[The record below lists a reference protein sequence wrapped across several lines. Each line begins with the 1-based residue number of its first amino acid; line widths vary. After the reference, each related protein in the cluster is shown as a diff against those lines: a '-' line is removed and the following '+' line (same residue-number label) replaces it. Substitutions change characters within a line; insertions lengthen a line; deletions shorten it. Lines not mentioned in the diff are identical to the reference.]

1 MTPSNPLLHGGLMLE
16 WARYAATGLEL
27 FGVAVIVLSVVLAA
41 GGYIVGGVR
50 SGDWPGAYDGARA
63 NLGRGILL
71 GLELLVGADIIA
83 TVTSPL
89 TVESVGLLAGI
100 VAIRTFLSF
109 ALETEIEGRFPWR
122 RHTAERSHPD
132 QTAPRRGARRAPP
145 RDQ

>member
-1 MTPSNPLLHGGLMLE
+1 MTSINALVHGGALIE
-16 WARYAATGLEL
+16 WARYAALGLEL
-27 FGVAVIVLSVVLAA
+27 FGVVVIVLSVLLA
-41 GGYIVGGVR
+41 GFGFVMSGFR
-50 SGDWPGAYDGARA
+50 DGDWPGAYDGARA

-83 TVTSPL
+83 TVTAPL

-122 RHTAERSHPD
+122 RHTAERAHPD
-132 QTAPRRGARRAPP
+132 QPPPRREKSSATPP
-145 RDQ
+145 A